1 MSRSELSDVEYAFVL
16 NASEI
21 DILPG
26 VRGDLEEPMASG
38 PAADLATV
46 LLALVDRGVVEVCRY
61 IPWTAPDGAI
71 GYQPGPPIPRED
83 LPGVLAVTEEWE
95 YPDDFEWLGKLTLVL
110 TESYRQDH

>member
-46 LLALVDRGVVEVCRY
+46 LLALVDRGVAEVCRY
-61 IPWTAPDGAI
+61 IPWTAPDGAV